1 MRINLALLLGIIIF
15 SNQTFAQY
23 TWTAKNDFPGLK
35 RYAGSAFSINNLG
48 YFGCGAD
55 FTGNFSNVYKD
66 FWQYNTGSDTWIQIA
81 DIPLQRYSAID
92 FSLDGFGYVGTGWT
106 VLGSAATSTFY
117 KYNPTSNTWTLIA
130 PLPGS
135 NRYTGVGLSNG
146 LKGYGGFGYAPLRK
160 DFYEYNAVNDIWTP
174 VTTFPSTERQSLNGF
189 TIGTDVYVGCGYTSS
204 PRNDFW
210 KYDPV
215 NGTWTQTADYPVP
228 NYASVGFTLN
238 NKGIVGLGRNNTVQ
252 FNSFFEYDPT
262 SNSWTAL
269 PPFPSTGR
277 EGSDVFVL
285 NGCAYIIGGR
295 TGSNNYLKEVWQLCL
310 TTSLEDNEELPF
322 ELNLYSQDQFINI
335 AFNSEDGSKYEL
347 NIHDVTGR
355 KIFTGKLQSSYNEQ
369 INVASGIYVYAVNKN
384 NKIVK
389 TGKVAVN

>member
-1 MRINLALLLGIIIF
+1 MRINLTLLIGIILI

-35 RYAGSAFSINNLG
+35 RYGGNAFSINNLG
-48 YFGCGAD
+48 YYGCGAD
-55 FTGNFSNVYKD
+55 FTGNVSNVYKD
-66 FWQYNTGSDTWIQIA
+66 FWQYNPLSDTWIQIA

-92 FSLDGFGYVGTGWT
+92 FSLNGFGYVGTGWT

-117 KYNPTSNTWTLIA
+117 KYSPSSNTWTLVA

-135 NRYTGVGLSNG
+135 SRYTGVGLSNG
-146 LKGYGGFGYAPLRK
+146 LNGYGGFGYTPLRK
-160 DFYEYNAVNDIWTP
+160 DFYEYNSVNDVWTP
-174 VTTFPSTERQSLNGF
+174 VTTFPSTERQSLTGF

-215 NGTWTQTADYPVP
+215 NGTWSQTANYPVS

-238 NKGIVGLGRNNTVQ
+238 NKGIVGLGRNNTTQ
-252 FNSFFEYDPT
+252 LNSFYEYDPT
-262 SNSWTAL
+262 SNSWSAL
-269 PPFPSTGR
+269 PPFPSTAR
-277 EGSDVFVL
+277 EGSDVLVL
-285 NGCAYIIGGR
+285 NGCAYIIAGR
-295 TGSNNYLKEVWQLCL
+295 TGSSIYLKEVWQLCL
-310 TTSLEDNEELPF
+310 TTGLADNEQLPF
-322 ELNLYSQDQFINI
+322 EINLNSLNQSINVI
-335 AFNSEDGSKYEL
+335 YNSENNSKIEL
-347 NIHDVTGR
+347 IIHDLTGR
-355 KIFTGKLQSSYNEQ
+355 KIYSNRLQASFTEQ
-369 INVASGIYVYAVNKN
+369 IKVASGIYVYSVNHN